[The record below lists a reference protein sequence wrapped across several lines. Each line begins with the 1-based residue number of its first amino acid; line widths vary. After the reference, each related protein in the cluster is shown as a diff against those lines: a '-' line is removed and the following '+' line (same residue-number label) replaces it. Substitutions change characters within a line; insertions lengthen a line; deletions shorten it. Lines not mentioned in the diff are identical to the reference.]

1 MQMFRATEPVENPTF
16 DFDGYYQGVARLQL
30 TSPTSWWNVFYRH
43 IVSQIDE
50 ERFAVLF
57 QDGGRPNAPIRVLVG
72 MMILK
77 EFHGWS
83 DAQLFEACNFSLIVR
98 RALGCELH
106 DPTPVASTYYL
117 LKQKLAGYESQH
129 GINAMSEEFEEV
141 TRQQAEHFGV
151 LASKLRMDSTLIG
164 SNIASCTRLALVI
177 GFLQVFYT
185 SLSDASRRKLRSED
199 LSELDKLC
207 QRGSHQ
213 MTYHL
218 DKSEQEAYLK
228 KLGELLHRLVCVFD
242 SSDSSHYSEL
252 KEFFAQQYERVPVET
267 ATAPQVVL
275 RAQSALETERA
286 TALETERATAPETER
301 ATAPETERATAPET
315 ERATAPET
323 ETIIT
328 AKAGKDIKA
337 TSYQSPFDTEAA
349 YREKN
354 GTSVKGYSVN
364 VTETCHEDGL
374 NLITG
379 TIVKPATASDTEYFQ
394 DGVEQS
400 ERVTQSAVNQVSTDG
415 AYHSPDNQKYAEKK
429 GIEFYPSG
437 MQGKHGR
444 YDLEETSDT
453 TISVTDTQTGETQE
467 VEQNAKG
474 KYKYT
479 NAEGNTHY
487 FTEEQVEKS
496 QWRQKI
502 EGIPKAIRN
511 LRNNVE
517 ATIFQVKLYL
527 RNNKTRYR
535 GLYQTGLWAICR
547 CFCINLVRIMNHLIK
562 GGVCPK
568 AAK

>member
-1 MQMFRATEPVENPTF
+1 
-16 DFDGYYQGVARLQL
+16 
-30 TSPTSWWNVFYRH
+30 
-43 IVSQIDE
+43 
-50 ERFAVLF
+50 
-57 QDGGRPNAPIRVLVG
+57 
-72 MMILK
+72 
-77 EFHGWS
+77 
-83 DAQLFEACNFSLIVR
+83 
-98 RALGCELH
+98 
-106 DPTPVASTYYL
+106 
-117 LKQKLAGYESQH
+117 
-129 GINAMSEEFEEV
+129 
-141 TRQQAEHFGV
+141 
-151 LASKLRMDSTLIG
+151 
-164 SNIASCTRLALVI
+164 
-177 GFLQVFYT
+177 
-185 SLSDASRRKLRSED
+185 
-199 LSELDKLC
+199 
-207 QRGSHQ
+207 
-213 MTYHL
+213 
-218 DKSEQEAYLK
+218 
-228 KLGELLHRLVCVFD
+228 
-242 SSDSSHYSEL
+242 
-252 KEFFAQQYERVPVET
+252 
-267 ATAPQVVL
+267 
-275 RAQSALETERA
+275 
-286 TALETERATAPETER
+286 
-301 ATAPETERATAPET
+301 
-315 ERATAPET
+315 
-323 ETIIT
+323 
-328 AKAGKDIKA
+328 
-337 TSYQSPFDTEAA
+337 
-349 YREKN
+349 
-354 GTSVKGYSVN
+354 

>member
-286 TALETERATAPETER
+286 TA
-301 ATAPETERATAPET
+301 
-315 ERATAPET
+315 PET

-474 KYKYT
+474 KYTYT

>member
-275 RAQSALETERA
+275 RAQSALETA
-286 TALETERATAPETER
+286 
-301 ATAPETERATAPET
+301 
-315 ERATAPET
+315 RATAPET

>member
-1 MQMFRATEPVENPTF
+1 MPMFRATEAVENPTF

-30 TSPTSWWNVFYRH
+30 SSPTSWWNVFYRH

-50 ERFAVLF
+50 KRFAVLF

-98 RALGCELH
+98 RALGNELH
-106 DPTPVASTYYL
+106 DPIPVASTYYL

-129 GINAMSEEFEEV
+129 GINVMCEEFEAV

-177 GFLQVFYT
+177 GFLQVFYK
-185 SLSDASRRKLRSED
+185 SLSEASRRKLRSED

-218 DKSEQEAYLK
+218 DKPEQEAYLK
-228 KLGELLHRLVCVFD
+228 KLGELLQRLVCVFD
-242 SSDSSHYSEL
+242 SSDSSHYPEL

-275 RAQSALETERA
+275 RAQIVPETESATALETKSA
-286 TALETERATAPETER
+286 TALETENATAPETKS
-301 ATAPETERATAPET
+301 ATPS
-315 ERATAPET
+315 ET
-323 ETIIT
+323 ETIIA

-379 TIVKPATASDTEYFQ
+379 TIVKPATAPDTEYFK

-400 ERVTQSAVNQVSTDG
+400 ERVTQRAVNQVSTDG

-437 MQGKHGR
+437 MQGKRGR
-444 YDLEETSDT
+444 YDLEQTSDT
-453 TISVTDTQTGETQE
+453 TISVTDTQVGETQE

-479 NAEGNTHY
+479 NAEGSTRY
-487 FTEEQVEKS
+487 FTEEQVEKN

-502 EGIPKAIRN
+502 ERIPKAIRN

-535 GLYQTGLWAICR
+535 GLYQTELWAICR
-547 CFCINLVRIMNHLIK
+547 SFRINLVRIMNHLIK
-562 GGVCPK
+562 RGVCPK

>member
-301 ATAPETERATAPET
+301 ATAPETE
-315 ERATAPET
+315 
-323 ETIIT
+323 TIIT